1 MDDQLNC
8 LNKDWLDKWKGV
20 PILREATAATT
31 RQGSEIQV
39 LDHNMALQ
47 IVDLAGKDSTV
58 AIASIDDPMYNF
70 YPMKDISDGE

>member
-1 MDDQLNC
+1 MDDQLNW

-39 LDHNMALQ
+39 LDHNLALQ
-47 IVDLAGKDSTV
+47 IVDLQSRTKLLE
-58 AIASIDDPMYNF
+58 NF
-70 YPMKDISDGE
+70 YPSLHTM